1 MIDDPARPLRIGLL
15 QLADS
20 APVVVAR
27 AFGLFARHGIAAEI
41 AVEPS
46 WANLADKLTWG
57 MLDAAVMFA
66 PLAIITASGARGRT
80 VPLHLAQPLSR
91 GGNMIVLRGEP
102 RTGFADWARAL
113 GRLPRIAVVHIHST
127 HHLILRRFLAGQG
140 IDADTGIELTVMP
153 PANIVEAL
161 EAGEIDGFCAGAP
174 WGAEAILRG
183 LGFEIAGSRHVVP
196 GHLEKSLFAAAGW
209 LASDPT
215 RLTRLQGALREA
227 RTLCADLANH
237 DDIAALLTAPIAEGG
252 LGLPLGATATAFA
265 ADLDRGERLDFRPA
279 EPVTLAD
286 LDWQLAD
293 MRRLGWLAGDTLPLS
308 LLEPVPHP

>member
-1 MIDDPARPLRIGLL
+1 MSDDAARSLRIGLL

-20 APVVVAR
+20 APVMVAR

-66 PLAIITASGARGRT
+66 PLAIITATGARGRA

-91 GGNMIVLRGEP
+91 GGNMIVLRGE
-102 RTGFADWARAL
+102 RSASFAAWALGL

-127 HHLILRRFLAGQG
+127 HHLILRRFLATQG
-140 IDADTGIELTVMP
+140 VEPENGIELLVMP

-174 WGAEAILRG
+174 WGAEAIGRS
-183 LGFEIAGSRHVVP
+183 LGFEIAGSRHLVP
-196 GHLEKSLFAAAGW
+196 GHLEKSLFVAASW
-209 LASDPT
+209 LDADPS
-215 RLTRLQGALREA
+215 RLARLGHALREA
-227 RTLCADLANH
+227 RALCADPANH
-237 DDIAALLTAPIAEGG
+237 NDIAALLTAPIAEGG
-252 LGLPLGATATAFA
+252 LGLPLGATASAFA
-265 ADLDRGERLDFRPA
+265 ADLQTGERLDFRPV
-279 EPVTLAD
+279 EPVTVQDLA
-286 LDWQLAD
+286 WQLSD
-293 MRRLGWLAGDTLPLS
+293 MRRLGWMADDALPFALI
-308 LLEPVPHP
+308 EPAPLP